1 MESHSQSILLAGHY
15 PEDTRAADSE
25 SGVLCNIAPEVPR
38 PTASA
43 SPRSL
48 FWMQKLRPQ
57 PRPTELKSA
66 FEQDLQAIQKFA
78 RD

>member
-1 MESHSQSILLAGHY
+1 
-15 PEDTRAADSE
+15 
-25 SGVLCNIAPEVPR
+25 
-38 PTASA
+38 
-43 SPRSL
+43 
-48 FWMQKLRPQ
+48 MQKLRPQ